1 MMRQGATISQA
12 GKIMLEYAR
21 LTGLSPA
28 SGSPQRYLWTD
39 AFAVCNFLGLYKETG
54 EVKFKDLALQ
64 LVDQVHSVLGRHR
77 RDDSRTGWVSGLDE
91 QEGRL
96 HPTRG
101 GLRIGKKLKERRP
114 NDLFNERLEWDRD
127 GQYYHYLTKW
137 MHALNSVTRVTGDFT
152 YNRWALE
159 LARTVHANFVYTPS
173 SGGEKRMYWKMSIDL
188 SYPLVPSMGLHDP
201 LDGLITYTQL
211 QATATEDREPS
222 KADLSAEIGDMAA
235 ICRGK
240 NWATDDPLGI
250 GGLLSDAFRVAQ
262 LMAVGYFAGTDLLAL
277 LLDASLEGLEAF
289 TREDALRLPA
299 DYRLAFRELGLSIGL
314 EALERLP
321 GFLEGN
327 QQTITKERELK
338 AVMEGLK
345 QYAALTEVIDRFW
358 LEPEHE
364 KVKSWTEHRDINMV
378 MLATSLA
385 PDGYLT
391 LYAVSRE

>member
-1 MMRQGATISQA
+1 MM
-12 GKIMLEYAR
+12 EFAR

-39 AFAVCNFLGLYKETG
+39 AFAVCNFLGLYRETG
-54 EVKFKDLALQ
+54 EVEFKDLAFQ

-77 RDDSRTGWVSGLDE
+77 RDDSRSGWISGLDE
-91 QEGRL
+91 REGRV

-114 NDLFNERLEWDRD
+114 NDLFDERLEWDRD

-137 MHALNSVTRVTGDFT
+137 MHALNSVTRVTGDFI

-159 LARTVHANFVYTPS
+159 RARAVHANFVYTPS
-173 SGGEKRMYWKMSIDL
+173 SSGSTRMYWKMSIDL

-222 KADLSAEIGDMAA
+222 KVDLSAEIGDMAA
-235 ICRGK
+235 MCRGK

-262 LMAVGYFAGTDLLAL
+262 LMATGYFPGTDLLAL
-277 LLDASLEGLEAF
+277 LLDASLAGLEAF
-289 TREDALRLPA
+289 TREDTLRLPA

-314 EALERLP
+314 EAVERLS
-321 GFLEGN
+321 GFVEGN
-327 QQTITKERELK
+327 RQAITKERELRAAMK
-338 AVMEGLK
+338 ALK
-345 QYAALTEVIDRFW
+345 EYEALAEAIDRFW

-364 KVKSWTEHRDINMV
+364 KVKSWTEHREINMV

-385 PDGYLT
+385 PDGYLR
-391 LYAVSRE
+391 LHAVSRG